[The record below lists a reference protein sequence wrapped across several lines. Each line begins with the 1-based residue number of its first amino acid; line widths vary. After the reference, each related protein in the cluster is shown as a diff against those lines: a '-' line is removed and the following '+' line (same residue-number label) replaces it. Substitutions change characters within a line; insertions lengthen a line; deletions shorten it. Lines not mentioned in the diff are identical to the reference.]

1 MRFFFRITFLLFSLD
16 RFVHLH
22 YILTV
27 TLPKRLFKII
37 QELIDAI
44 SLFRRPVR
52 CNFQCFHRGFTFFGY
67 AVLQPVPWPL
77 SYDRIH
83 LQ

>member
-1 MRFFFRITFLLFSLD
+1 MRFFFLITFLLLSLD

-27 TLPKRLFKII
+27 TLPQRLFKII

-44 SLFRRPVR
+44 GLFRRPMG
-52 CNFQCFHRGFTFFGY
+52 CDFQCFHCGFTFFGR
-67 AVLQPVPWPL
+67 AVLQPVPGPL
-77 SYDRIH
+77 SCDRIP

>member
-1 MRFFFRITFLLFSLD
+1 MRFFFLITFLLFSLD

-37 QELIDAI
+37 QELMDTIG
-44 SLFRRPVR
+44 LFRRPVG
-52 CNFQCFHRGFTFFGY
+52 CN
-67 AVLQPVPWPL
+67 L
-77 SYDRIH
+77 
-83 LQ
+83 